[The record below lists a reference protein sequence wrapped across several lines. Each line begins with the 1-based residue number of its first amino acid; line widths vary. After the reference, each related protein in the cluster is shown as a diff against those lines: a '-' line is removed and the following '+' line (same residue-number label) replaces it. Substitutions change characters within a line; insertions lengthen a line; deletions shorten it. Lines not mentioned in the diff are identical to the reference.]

1 MIQNDRE
8 VGWHN
13 SGAEAGNRKG
23 FFHDTRF
30 MDGHY
35 QPLESYHD
43 NKDGRARQVGKK
55 FVLFCVQEMM
65 K

>member
-30 MDGHY
+30 TTKHAFSAI
-35 QPLESYHD
+35 LF
-43 NKDGRARQVGKK
+43 RAGM
-55 FVLFCVQEMM
+55 FSFGY
-65 K
+65 